1 MQALELMLAF
11 FDESSNVSQIAKL
24 TERTKVPKLTENGN
38 FECIVFSFNNF
49 YFRTSFWYLKRVM
62 KAFKAF
68 IKPFEAPQKSVKI
81 KI

>member
-24 TERTKVPKLTENGN
+24 TERTKVPKLTL
-38 FECIVFSFNNF
+38 ILFSFNNF
-49 YFRTSFWYLKRVM
+49 YFRTSFWCLKRVM